1 MTNRSPLAD
10 TFRNAGADLL
20 PYGPPATGIELVESF
35 GELDFEYAALRK
47 ACVLVDRPD
56 RGTIEVTGPDAV
68 GFLQSMITQ
77 AVAKIPV
84 HGSASSFWLN
94 KKGRIVSDMR
104 LTKLPADAGG
114 EGDVKLVIDLDAH
127 TVASTI
133 ESLNAYL
140 IMEEAE
146 MADATERTH
155 RFSLHGPTGPA
166 LIAAAGAHKAGSSV
180 SDLAAHAA
188 CVYEIAGATVVITR
202 ADSTGGA
209 GLELA
214 MPAESAQAVWDR
226 LVEVGQVPTDSD
238 VHDLPDTPA
247 AKIKLRPAG
256 WLAYN
261 TARIEAGTPLFLID
275 FDTESLPGESGLL
288 DSRVSFTKGCYL
300 GQEIVARMFNLGS
313 PKQRLAGLKPG
324 GDNLRT
330 DEGHPRQPVGG
341 TEVYQDAGPDGTPI
355 GKPVGAVT
363 SSTSSPMNGG
373 EPICLAMV
381 KGDYAEPGTELFVH
395 AEGAMLSGTV
405 REGLS
410 FLG

>member
-1 MTNRSPLAD
+1 MTNRSPLTD

-20 PYGPPATGIELVESF
+20 PYGPPTTGIELVESF

-47 ACVLVDRPD
+47 ACVLIDRPD
-56 RGTIEVTGPDAV
+56 RGTIEVSGPDAV
-68 GFLQSMITQ
+68 SFLQSMITQ
-77 AVAKIPV
+77 DVAKIPV
-84 HGSASSFWLN
+84 YGSAASFWLN
-94 KKGRIVSDMR
+94 KKGRVVSDMR
-104 LTKLPADAGG
+104 LTKLPADG
-114 EGDVKLVIDLDAH
+114 ESGVTIVIDLDAH
-127 TVASTI
+127 TVAPTI
-133 ESLNAYL
+133 ASLDAYL

-166 LIAAAGAHKAGSSV
+166 LIAAAGAHKAGSPIA
-180 SDLAAHAA
+180 DLADTAA
-188 CVYEIAGATVVITR
+188 CVYEIAGATVVMTR
-202 ADSTGGA
+202 ADTTGVA

-214 MPAESAQAVWDR
+214 MPAVSAHAVWDR
-226 LVEVGQVPTDSD
+226 LTEVGQIPADLD

-247 AKIKLRPAG
+247 SKIKLRPAG

-275 FDTESLPGESGLL
+275 FDTESLPGETGLL
-288 DSRVSFTKGCYL
+288 HSRVSFTKGCYL
-300 GQEIVARMFNLGS
+300 GQEIGARMFNLGA
-313 PKQRLAGLKPG
+313 PKRRIVALKPG

-355 GKPVGAVT
+355 GKPVGALT
-363 SSTSSPMNGG
+363 SSTISPMNGG

-381 KGDYAEPGTELFVH
+381 KGDFAEPGTELFVH
-395 AEGAMLSGTV
+395 AEGAMLSGSV

-410 FLG
+410 FLP